1 MASIATSG
9 LFVEAARPYGCAARW
24 GADRLAQR
32 ERKLETA
39 AKHCYLWVQ
48 YGGTRISIVR
58 FLGVAGLLLSAA
70 LLSANQEAV
79 VVYSEETA
87 DGGFRLYADNTHI
100 IPVFVHVNL
109 NRLTNLRP
117 TVDLPHGSLLK
128 PGTEGVLLFELTA
141 GSPQGRRGFGLEY
154 SFARGDP
161 HSADHD
167 DDHLYLLPFAHGS
180 KHRVTQGY
188 NGAFTHFGEN
198 RYALDFDMEIG
209 TPVKAARDGLVV
221 EVRQDSTRGGPDAR
235 YTEDANYILILHDD
249 GSFGNYAHLK
259 HNGAVVQ
266 VGDRVRAGERIGYS
280 GNTGRSSGPHL
291 HFDVRIPTTDGRMR
305 SIPTRFKS
313 YDDRSL
319 TLQQNEFYYA
329 WHPGG
334 PEFEPVY
341 GRDLTNAMFEDH
353 TRRVARSDRLEFR
366 TEDVD
371 LTFVAYLA
379 NGYDRSVD
387 AEVSFTLRGVTSTV
401 RMPQT
406 IRIPPQ
412 TELFLTILHA
422 DPGAAR
428 IQYAPRV
435 RYRLL
440 DD

>member
-1 MASIATSG
+1 M
-9 LFVEAARPYGCAARW
+9 
-24 GADRLAQR
+24 
-32 ERKLETA
+32 
-39 AKHCYLWVQ
+39 
-48 YGGTRISIVR
+48 
-58 FLGVAGLLLSAA
+58 
-70 LLSANQEAV
+70 
-79 VVYSEETA
+79 VYSEETA
-87 DGGFRLYADNTHI
+87 EGGFRLYADNAHI

-109 NRLTNLRP
+109 NRLNNLTP
-117 TVDLPHGSLLK
+117 SVDLPHGALIE
-128 PGTEGVLLFELTA
+128 PGAEGVLLFELTA

-188 NGAFTHFGEN
+188 NGAFTHYGEN
-198 RYALDFDMEIG
+198 QYALDFDMEIG

-235 YTEDANYILILHDD
+235 YTGHANYILMLHDD
-249 GSFGNYAHLK
+249 GSFANYAHLK
-259 HNGAVVQ
+259 QNGAVVE

-291 HFDVRIPTTDGRMR
+291 HFDVRIPTTAGRMR
-305 SIPTRFKS
+305 SIPTQFKS
-313 YDDRSL
+313 YDGTSL
-319 TLQQNEFYYA
+319 TLTENEFYYA

-341 GRDLTNAMFEDH
+341 GRDLTNAMFENH
-353 TRRVARSDRLEFR
+353 TRRVARSDQLEFR

-379 NGYDRSVD
+379 NGYDRPVEAD
-387 AEVSFTLRGVTSTV
+387 VSFTLRGVRSTV
-401 RMPQT
+401 RMPRT

-422 DPGAAR
+422 DPGANR